1 MGKSGIVQKDKDMK
15 PKDEAPH
22 PGRKVS
28 HMLLGK
34 RGGQLLW
41 PRRNQSGWDKAE
53 MTLTVDRPS
62 GESEGQ
68 YKQQCCMGTRNVR
81 AQTRKTGCSQAGN
94 GKDEHRPLRN
104 Q

>member
-1 MGKSGIVQKDKDMK
+1 
-15 PKDEAPH
+15 
-22 PGRKVS
+22 
-28 HMLLGK
+28 MLLGK
-34 RGGQLLW
+34 RGGQLLIAQKE
-41 PRRNQSGWDKAE
+41 PSGWDKAE

-68 YKQQCCMGTRNVR
+68 CKQQCCMGTGNVR
-81 AQTRKTGCSQAGN
+81 AQTRKTGCGQAGN